1 MSSWLSCDLDRIY
14 SQVEN
19 KDQISYI
26 KLFSNYWPLI
36 LSNVFAWTNDNT
48 GDILFN
54 CCVTLVGFTEKKEY
68 EDQISI
74 GMVARGLHVEIPRY
88 NLLDGSNIAQRMSI
102 LLSRDL
108 G

>member
-1 MSSWLSCDLDRIY
+1 M
-14 SQVEN
+14 EN

-26 KLFSNYWPLI
+26 KLFSNYWLVI
-36 LSNVFAWTNDNT
+36 LSDVFAWTHDNT
-48 GDILFN
+48 DDILFN
-54 CCVTLVGFTEKKEY
+54 CCVTLVGFTEKEEY
-68 EDQISI
+68 EDQISS
-74 GMVARGLHVEIPRY
+74 GMVARRLHVGIPTY